1 MQFVTFT
8 SSMAPPSGGEAP
20 RLGVIT
26 GETVR
31 DLAAIDPTLPRDML
45 GLIEAG
51 PEVLAVVRSM
61 VAAAD
66 TAGMPLSQVRLLAP
80 MLRTPKGIIGI
91 GLNYRAHVDESART
105 MQTPQEMPTHPVIF
119 IKPDTAIIGPDAA
132 IVKPAATQML
142 DYEAELGVIIGRGGR
157 NIAQADALAHVFGY
171 TIINDVSARDMRHG
185 GQWCF
190 SKGQDSFCPMGPCI
204 VTADEIADP
213 HDLDVWCAVSG
224 EVRQNSNTRHMIF
237 NIPQLIA
244 HISSGMTL
252 QAGDVIATGTPE
264 GVGISYTPPRFMQ
277 PGDWVEMR
285 VQGIGTLR
293 NPVVA

>member
-8 SSMAPPSGGEAP
+8 AGGSAGGAP
-20 RLGVIT
+20 RLGVLT

-31 DLAAIDPTLPRDML
+31 DLAAIDATLPRDML

-51 PEVLAVVRSM
+51 PEVLEVVRSL

-66 TAGMPLSQVRLLAP
+66 TAGIPLAEVKLLAP

-105 MQTPQEMPTHPVIF
+105 MQTPQEMPTHPVVF
-119 IKPDTAIIGPDAA
+119 IKPDTAIIGPDAP
-132 IVKPAATQML
+132 IVKPAVTKML

-157 NIAQADALAHVFGY
+157 NIAEAEALDHVFGY

-190 SKGQDSFCPMGPCI
+190 SKGQDSFAPMGPCI

-213 HDLDVWCAVSG
+213 HALDVWCAVSG
-224 EVRQNSNTRHMIF
+224 EERQNSNTRYMIF
-237 NIPQLIA
+237 NVKQLIA

-264 GVGISYTPPRFMQ
+264 GVGISFTPPRFMN

-293 NPVVA
+293 NPVVS

>member
-8 SSMAPPSGGEAP
+8 SSAAPPSGGQAP
-20 RLGVIT
+20 RLGVII

-31 DLAAIDPTLPRDML
+31 DLAAIEATLPRDML
-45 GLIEAG
+45 GLVQAG
-51 PEVLAVVRSM
+51 PAVLEVVRSL

-66 TAGMPLSQVRLLAP
+66 TAGIPLSEVRLLAP
-80 MLRTPKGIIGI
+80 MQRTPKGIIGI

-119 IKPDTAIIGPDAA
+119 IKPNTAIIGPDAP
-132 IVKPAATQML
+132 IVKPAVTNML
-142 DYEAELGVIIGRGGR
+142 DYEAELGVVIGTGGR
-157 NIAQADALAHVFGY
+157 DIAEADALSHVFGY

-190 SKGQDSFCPMGPCI
+190 SKGQDSFAPMGPCI

-213 HDLDVWCAVSG
+213 HDLDIWCAVSG
-224 EVRQNSNTRHMIF
+224 EERQNSNTRHMIF
-237 NIPQLIA
+237 DVRQLIA

-252 QAGDVIATGTPE
+252 EAGDVIATGTPE
-264 GVGISYTPPRFMQ
+264 GVGISFTPPRFMN

-293 NPVVA
+293 NPVVG

>member
-1 MQFVTFT
+1 MRLVTFT
-8 SSMAPPSGGEAP
+8 AGGSAGNAP
-20 RLGVIT
+20 RLGVLA

-31 DLAAIDPTLPRDML
+31 DLSAIDATLPRDML

-51 PEVLAVVRSM
+51 PAVLEVVRSL

-66 TAGMPLSQVRLLAP
+66 TSGIPLAEVNLLAP
-80 MLRTPKGIIGI
+80 MRRTPKGIIGI

-119 IKPDTAIIGPDAA
+119 IKPNTAIIGPDAP

-157 NIAQADALAHVFGY
+157 NIAQADALSHVFGY

-190 SKGQDSFCPMGPCI
+190 SKGQDSFAPMGPCI
-204 VTADEIADP
+204 VTADEITDP
-213 HDLDVWCAVSG
+213 QDLGVWCAVSG
-224 EVRQNSNTRHMIF
+224 EERQNSNTRHMIF
-237 NIPQLIA
+237 TVSQLIA

-252 QAGDVIATGTPE
+252 EAGDVIATGTPE
-264 GVGISYTPPRFMQ
+264 GVGISFTPPRFLN

-285 VQGIGTLR
+285 VQGIGMLR
-293 NPVVA
+293 NPVVG

>member
-8 SSMAPPSGGEAP
+8 AGGSAGDAP
-20 RLGVIT
+20 RLGVLT

-31 DLAAIDPTLPRDML
+31 DLAAIDPSLPRDML

-51 PEVLAVVRSM
+51 PQVLEVVRSL

-66 TAGMPLSQVRLLAP
+66 TAGIPLSEVKLLAP
-80 MLRTPKGIIGI
+80 MQRTPKGIIGI

-119 IKPDTAIIGPDAA
+119 IKPDTAIIGALAP
-132 IVKPAATQML
+132 IVKPAVTKML

-157 NIAQADALAHVFGY
+157 NIAEADALAHVFGY

-190 SKGQDSFCPMGPCI
+190 SKGQDSFAPMGPCI

-213 HDLDVWCAVSG
+213 HDLDIWCAVSG

-237 NIPQLIA
+237 NVNQLIA

-264 GVGISYTPPRFMQ
+264 GVGISFTPPRFMN

-293 NPVVA
+293 NPVVG